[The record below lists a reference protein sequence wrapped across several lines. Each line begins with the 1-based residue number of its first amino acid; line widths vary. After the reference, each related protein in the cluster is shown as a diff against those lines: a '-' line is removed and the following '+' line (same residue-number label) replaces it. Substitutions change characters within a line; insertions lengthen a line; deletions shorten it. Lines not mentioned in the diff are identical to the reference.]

1 MIAKKLIP
9 DIAPYAGRRCG
20 DSGCWRWE
28 SSDSSWPAT
37 VQCRSGCEACSN
49 QVERFWAQVGIAS
62 EHFPI
67 LVTGN
72 ERDLLDLKAC
82 LEQSAGPF
90 MTKVMKM
97 QVRDSEAFAG
107 PCERR
112 AG

>member
-1 MIAKKLIP
+1 MLTLGAFRLMLAAV
-9 DIAPYAGRRCG
+9 D
-20 DSGCWRWE
+20 
-28 SSDSSWPAT
+28 
-37 VQCRSGCEACSN
+37 QCRLGSEACSN
-49 QVERFWAQVGIAS
+49 QVKGFRSQVRVAS
-62 EHFPI
+62 KHLPI